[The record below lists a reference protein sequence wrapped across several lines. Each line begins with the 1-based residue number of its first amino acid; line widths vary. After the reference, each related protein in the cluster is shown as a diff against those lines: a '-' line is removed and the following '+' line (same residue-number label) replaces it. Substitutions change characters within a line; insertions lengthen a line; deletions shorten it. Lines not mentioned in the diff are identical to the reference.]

1 MMKTVFPYQYI
12 CIEGNIGSGKT
23 SFCQQIAQL
32 YDVELILEQFS
43 DNPFLPHFYE
53 NPARYALPVEL
64 FFMTERY
71 NQLSQHLNSDHLF
84 SPLIIADYFFDKT
97 RLFARNNLNEME
109 FKLFQQIYET
119 LAPHLR
125 TPDIVFYLHRPVEQ
139 LKDHITRRDRR
150 IEQQITPQYL
160 QSIQDVYF
168 DYFRMENDYPV
179 VIVNAENLHFTESEE
194 DFQKLLQLLEKKYH
208 KGVHRVSFIH

>member
-1 MMKTVFPYQYI
+1 LNDPFPYQYI

-23 SFCQQIAQL
+23 SFCQQLAKQ

-71 NQLSQHLNSDHLF
+71 NQLTESMNAGHLF
-84 SPLIIADYFFDKT
+84 TPLKLADYFFDKT

-109 FKLFQQIYET
+109 FRLFQQIYDT
-119 LAPHLR
+119 LAPHIPS
-125 TPDIVFYLHRPVEQ
+125 PDIVLYLHRPIDQ
-139 LKDHITRRDRR
+139 LRENITKRDRA
-150 IEQQITPQYL
+150 IEQHVSATYL

-168 DYFRMENDYPV
+168 DYFRMDMDYPV
-179 VIVNAENLHFTESEE
+179 VIVNAENLQFTQSDK
-194 DFQKLLQLLEKKYH
+194 DFQKLMQLLQQKYP
-208 KGVHRVSFIH
+208 KGVHRVSFVH

>member
-1 MMKTVFPYQYI
+1 MKALFPYHYI

-23 SFCQQIAQL
+23 SFCELLAKK
-32 YDVELILEQFS
+32 YEVELILEQFS

-71 NQLSQHLNSDHLF
+71 NQLTERLNSGHLF

-119 LAPHLR
+119 LAPQLPR
-125 TPDIVFYLHRPVEQ
+125 PDIVFYIHRPVEQ
-139 LKDHITRRDRR
+139 LKDQITQRGRQ

-160 QSIQDVYF
+160 RSIQDVYF
-168 DYFRMENDYPV
+168 DYFRMGTDYPV

-194 DFQKLLQLLEKKYH
+194 DFQKLFQLLEKKYH

>member
-1 MMKTVFPYQYI
+1 MKAIFPYHYI

-23 SFCQQIAQL
+23 SFCELLAKR
-32 YDVELILEQFS
+32 YEVELILEQFS

-71 NQLSQHLNSDHLF
+71 NQLTERLNSGHLF

-119 LAPHLR
+119 LAPQLPR
-125 TPDIVFYLHRPVEQ
+125 PDIVFYIHRPVEQ
-139 LKDHITRRDRR
+139 LKDQITQRGRQ

-160 QSIQDVYF
+160 RSIQDVYF
-168 DYFRMENDYPV
+168 DYFRMGTDYPV

-194 DFQKLLQLLEKKYH
+194 DFQKLFQLLEKKYH

>member
-1 MMKTVFPYQYI
+1 MTSPFPYQYI

-23 SFCQQIAQL
+23 SFCRKMTEH

-53 NPARYALPVEL
+53 NPSRYALPVEL

-71 NQLSQHLNSDHLF
+71 NQLSEGVASGHLF
-84 SPLIIADYFFDKT
+84 SSLIIADYFFDKT

-109 FKLFQQIYET
+109 FKLFQQIYDT

-125 TPDIVFYLHRPVEQ
+125 TPDLVVYLHRPAGQ
-139 LKDHITRRDRR
+139 LKSNISKRGRSY
-150 IEQQITPQYL
+150 EQQISEQYL
-160 QSIQDVYF
+160 RSIQDVYF
-168 DYFRMENDYPV
+168 DYFRLEMNFPV
-179 VIVNAENLHFTESEE
+179 VIVNTENLHFTESDE
-194 DFQKLLQLLEKKYH
+194 DFQKLSELLQKDYS
-208 KGVHRVSFIH
+208 KGIHRVSFIH

>member
-1 MMKTVFPYQYI
+1 MKAIFPYHYI

-23 SFCQQIAQL
+23 SFCKQL
-32 YDVELILEQFS
+32 AKEYEVELILEQFS

-71 NQLSQHLNSDHLF
+71 NQLTERLNSGHLF

-119 LAPHLR
+119 LAPNLP
-125 TPDIVFYLHRPVEQ
+125 TPEIVFYIHRPVEQ
-139 LKDHITRRDRR
+139 LKNQIIQRGRKV
-150 IEQQITPQYL
+150 EQQITTQYL
-160 QSIQDVYF
+160 RSIQDVYF
-168 DYFRMENDYPV
+168 DYFRMDMDYPV

-194 DFQKLLQLLEKKYH
+194 DFQKLFQLLEKKYH
-208 KGVHRVSFIH
+208 KGVNRVSFIH